1 MPSFI
6 YFFLFIHF
14 SFRMSHHKS
23 YRLVYFDAEGRG
35 EFIRL
40 IFHHF
45 KTQFDDIRLTAAE
58 WEKKKASKQSFDYQ
72 SRFFCDSLSG
82 IFVGAPFESLP
93 ILEMDNG
100 KKVLGDSIAIARY
113 LSKTLGEGLLILFS
127 HLLKVS

>member
-1 MPSFI
+1 
-6 YFFLFIHF
+6 
-14 SFRMSHHKS
+14 MSHHKS

-35 EFIRL
+35 EYIRL

-58 WEKKKASKQSFDYQ
+58 WEKKKASKQATLFDW
-72 SRFFCDSLSG
+72 LSY

-113 LSKTLGEGLLILFS
+113 LSKTLGEGLFLLFS
-127 HLLKVS
+127 HSLKCHRIPWED